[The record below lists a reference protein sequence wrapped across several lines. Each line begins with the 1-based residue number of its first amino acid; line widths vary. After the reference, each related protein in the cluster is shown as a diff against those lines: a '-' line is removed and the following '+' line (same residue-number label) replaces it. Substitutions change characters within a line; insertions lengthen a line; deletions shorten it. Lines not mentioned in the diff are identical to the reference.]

1 MASQDTASPGM
12 AIPGPGSRAT
22 GRHRRA
28 RRPRYG
34 DSAPKPG
41 VIPLRP
47 LGLGEI
53 LDGSFASIRRNPK
66 ATLGIAAII
75 MTISAVITSSLAVS
89 LVNLPSPGQNLSSQ
103 QAAHLLGHIFAEALP
118 VLGVTV
124 LLTIIVQAVLAGL
137 LAPIIAREVSGQ
149 RISAG
154 DAWRVAAPRLPR
166 VLLATLLVVL
176 AGLGPLLLLGLI
188 LLIGFAAGAPPVIYA
203 AIGVPGFFVAVVLS
217 IWFSTMF
224 SLVTPVVVLER
235 ERPGAAL
242 ARSWRLVRRSF
253 WRVFGI
259 LLLAGLIVAV
269 ASAILQLPFSFLSTL
284 FGGATGFSAGTVI
297 AVIGTIAAGTVTRP
311 ISAAVTVLLYV
322 DMRMRKEGLDLALRT
337 AAGDGPLADSDFA
350 AAWQPPRAGQPP
362 AAAPAGPRRRRPRP
376 PRVPRRRGERGRL
389 GLLRPAGGTPLVGHR
404 RPAGRA
410 GRPEP
415 GPHRAVQGHLPSARV
430 AGPAAARCDRPAA
443 ERPVHRGQVV
453 PRRLVVGGRPD
464 RTDRAGR
471 RPGTG
476 PAGPAGPGTPRS
488 RPGGARRAA
497 AQRGRSPAA
506 RGSLASAGD
515 YAAAILEAVRGIA
528 RQLEERGI
536 LSPRLGR
543 TADEIA
549 AEAGL
554 ALPADAA
561 ALHDAARLF
570 DDICYGE
577 RPGTADGYALVQSL
591 DSRLQSARPAEPSTS
606 DAA

>member
-1 MASQDTASPGM
+1 MTDSPSSDTPGDGPPAPQPWFPPADLGAASPPPPPPGS
-12 AIPGPGSRAT
+12 APPPPGQPGYTQPGYGQPGHGQPGYGYPGAWQQGYGPPPPPGPG
-22 GRHRRA
+22 
-28 RRPRYG
+28 PRYG

-53 LDGSFASIRRNPK
+53 LDGSFATIRRNPK

-89 LVNLPSPGQNLSSQ
+89 LVSLPSPGQNLSSQ
-103 QAAHLLGHIFAEALP
+103 QAAHLLGQIFADALP

-166 VLLATLLVVL
+166 VLLATVLVVL

-259 LLLAGLIVAV
+259 ILLAGLIVAV

-284 FGGATGFSAGTVI
+284 FGGARGFSAGTVI

-350 AAWQPPRAGQPP
+350 AAWQPPRAGQPA
-362 AAAPAGPRRRRPRP
+362 AAAPAGAP
-376 PRVPRRRGERGRL
+376 P
-389 GLLRPAGGTPLVGHR
+389 PAPPTA
-404 RPAGRA
+404 AGA
-410 GRPEP
+410 PP
-415 GPHRAVQGHLPSARV
+415 PW
-430 AGPAAARCDRPAA
+430 
-443 ERPVHRGQVV
+443 
-453 PRRLVVGGRPD
+453 
-464 RTDRAGR
+464 
-471 RPGTG
+471 
-476 PAGPAGPGTPRS
+476 
-488 RPGGARRAA
+488 
-497 AQRGRSPAA
+497 
-506 RGSLASAGD
+506 
-515 YAAAILEAVRGIA
+515 
-528 RQLEERGI
+528 
-536 LSPRLGR
+536 
-543 TADEIA
+543 
-549 AEAGL
+549 
-554 ALPADAA
+554 
-561 ALHDAARLF
+561 
-570 DDICYGE
+570 
-577 RPGTADGYALVQSL
+577 
-591 DSRLQSARPAEPSTS
+591 
-606 DAA
+606 

>member
-1 MASQDTASPGM
+1 MTDSPSSDTPGDGPPAQPQPWFPPADLGAASPPPPPPGS
-12 AIPGPGSRAT
+12 APPAPGQLGYTQPGYGQPGHGQPGHGQPGYGYPEPWQPGYGPPPPGPG
-22 GRHRRA
+22 
-28 RRPRYG
+28 PRYG

-53 LDGSFASIRRNPK
+53 LDGSFATIRRNPK

-75 MTISAVITSSLAVS
+75 MTVSAVITSSLTVS
-89 LVNLPSPGQNLSSQ
+89 LINLPSPGQNLSSQ
-103 QAAHLLGHIFAEALP
+103 QAAHLLGQIFAAALP

-176 AGLGPLLLLGLI
+176 AGLSPLLVLGLI
-188 LLIGFAAGAPPVIYA
+188 LLLGFAAGAPPVIYA

-259 LLLAGLIVAV
+259 MLLAGLIVAV
-269 ASAILQLPFSFLSTL
+269 ASAILQLPFTFLSTL
-284 FGGATGFSAGTVI
+284 FGGTTGFSAGTVI

-350 AAWQPPRAGQPP
+350 AAWQPPRPGQP
-362 AAAPAGPRRRRPRP
+362 AAAAPPGAPPAP
-376 PRVPRRRGERGRL
+376 PTA
-389 GLLRPAGGTPLVGHR
+389 AGAP
-404 RPAGRA
+404 P
-410 GRPEP
+410 PW
-415 GPHRAVQGHLPSARV
+415 
-430 AGPAAARCDRPAA
+430 
-443 ERPVHRGQVV
+443 
-453 PRRLVVGGRPD
+453 
-464 RTDRAGR
+464 
-471 RPGTG
+471 
-476 PAGPAGPGTPRS
+476 
-488 RPGGARRAA
+488 
-497 AQRGRSPAA
+497 
-506 RGSLASAGD
+506 
-515 YAAAILEAVRGIA
+515 
-528 RQLEERGI
+528 
-536 LSPRLGR
+536 
-543 TADEIA
+543 
-549 AEAGL
+549 
-554 ALPADAA
+554 
-561 ALHDAARLF
+561 
-570 DDICYGE
+570 
-577 RPGTADGYALVQSL
+577 
-591 DSRLQSARPAEPSTS
+591 
-606 DAA
+606 